1 MSIFGCA
8 EDVTRD
14 CQECVT
20 DEPNR
25 IIHVAFVKKG
35 TAINTAALA
44 TSLQQAEKACNAFIV
59 RNTNGTYDGGTAQQG
74 KGQGRQPQ
82 RMLSKR
88 HIATIT
94 DFAYIDN
101 YEFWKN
107 MEVGATGYDLYFF
120 TENKGWVV
128 TGVSLTIEAKMPITD
143 NNETFI
149 ESAVSIQ
156 WSQRENPKPYD
167 ATTTSLDECQDLFLQ
182 SALAGFENMSGGSV
196 VAITGSLL
204 NQLAAETGDTF
215 SILID
220 TDEDLSSATLT
231 SGTLPTGLVLSVLGT
246 DVRIIGSASETGT
259 FDITIKVVN
268 ACGIAGYIDATIT
281 IS

>member
-1 MSIFGCA
+1 MSIFGCT
-8 EDVTRD
+8 EDITRD

-35 TAINTAALA
+35 TAINTASLT
-44 TSLQQAEKACNAFIV
+44 TSLKQAELACNAFIV
-59 RNTNGTYDGGTAQQG
+59 RNVNGTYDGGTAQQG

-107 MEVGATGYDLYFF
+107 LEVGATGYDLYFF
-120 TENKGWVV
+120 TENKGWVI

-149 ESAVSIQ
+149 ESAISIQ
-156 WSQRENPKPYD
+156 WSKRENPKPYD
-167 ATTTSLDECQDLFLQ
+167 ATTTDLDECQDLFLQ
-182 SALAGFENMSGGSV
+182 ASLEGFENISGSTV
-196 VAITGSLL
+196 SITGSLL
-204 NQLAAETGDTF
+204 NQLGVDQNATF
-215 SILID
+215 KVSID
-220 TDEDLSSATLT
+220 TGETLSTAVLS
-231 SGTLPTGLVLSVLGT
+231 SGTLPTGLTLSVEGT
-246 DVRIIGSASETGT
+246 LVKIIGAATQIGT
-259 FDITIKVVN
+259 FDITIK
-268 ACGIAGYIDATIT
+268 ASTSCGISGFIEATIT
-281 IS
+281 VE